1 MENHARANFIFPCQM
16 MFDIEK
22 NLSMYWEATLNES
35 NKKLP
40 YKNINKNA
48 NKNVNI
54 LHEWKESRNV
64 DKLLLVS
71 IQGDFKE
78 GYRNENSIRN
88 PIYYEEVEDKITPHN
103 TNKSLKSS
111 RYDIYYV
118 TQGLMHML
126 K

>member
-1 MENHARANFIFPCQM
+1 MNQI
-16 MFDIEK
+16 
-22 NLSMYWEATLNES
+22 
-35 NKKLP
+35 KKCHI
-40 YKNINKNA
+40 KKFNKNG
-48 NKNVNI
+48 NKNVKI

-78 GYRNENSIRN
+78 GYKNENSIRN
-88 PIYYEEVEDKITPHN
+88 PIYYKEFENKITPHN
-103 TNKSLKSS
+103 TNKSLKNSKD
-111 RYDIYYV
+111 DICYV

>member
-1 MENHARANFIFPCQM
+1 
-16 MFDIEK
+16 
-22 NLSMYWEATLNES
+22 
-35 NKKLP
+35 
-40 YKNINKNA
+40 
-48 NKNVNI
+48 
-54 LHEWKESRNV
+54 V
-64 DKLLLVS
+64 DKLLSVS

-88 PIYYEEVEDKITPHN
+88 PIYYEEVENKITPHN

-111 RYDIYYV
+111 RYNIYYV

>member
-1 MENHARANFIFPCQM
+1 M

-35 NKKLP
+35 NNKMSYKK
-40 YKNINKNA
+40 INKNG
-48 NKNVNI
+48 NKNVKI
-54 LHEWKESRNV
+54 LHEWNESRNV

-78 GYRNENSIRN
+78 GYKNENWIRN
-88 PIYYEEVEDKITPHN
+88 PIYYEEFENKITPHN
-103 TNKSLKSS
+103 TNKSLKTSK
-111 RYDIYYV
+111 YDICYV
-118 TQGLMHML
+118 SQGLMHML